1 MKLPRGCVYCR
12 HKFECHKDA
21 NEGKGLRMF
30 KYSKGYNYL
39 TQVVKTPKVLEVT
52 K

>member
-1 MKLPRGCVYCR
+1 V
-12 HKFECHKDA
+12 
-21 NEGKGLRMF
+21 F

-52 K
+52 KWMEEKQKH